1 MTEFHRDWRLNP
13 RKRHSPS
20 DNFQTG
26 FGGAPLIRTVST
38 WLSVGVCLD
47 LLRLAVAPE
56 RSAVWTMARR
66 VLSIVMVAA
75 AIAALLSQS
84 MSFLAAPKEV
94 PRSVV
99 VPAAAI
105 APMLWESQ
113 CVERGTQMF
122 SIETSD
128 LCNLSMG
135 HGCAPRTIMNYLEP
149 AWTIMNHHGAT
160 WHHETSWH
168 HEASWK
174 HHENIMTHHGIMKHH
189 DPHWR
194 LRISGAAN
202 AEVPFDITYEDPASG
217 TSADLGYLLFF
228 FAVSVV
234 AIAKDVFS
242 KSDSKSLKDA
252 TWLEGHCRGEM
263 VRSEDMY
270 IISHTH
276 IHII

>member
-20 DNFQTG
+20 GNFQTG

-84 MSFLAAPKEV
+84 MSFLAAPMEV

-113 CVERGTQMF
+113 WVERGTQMF

-128 LCNLSMG
+128 LCNLSMCR
-135 HGCAPRTIMNYLEP
+135 GCAPRTIMNYLEP
-149 AWTIMNHHGAT
+149 AWTIMKQHGIMKHHGIMR
-160 WHHETSWH
+160 
-168 HEASWK
+168 
-174 HHENIMTHHGIMKHH
+174 HHENIMKTSWHIMGIMKHH

-217 TSADLGYLLFF
+217 TSSDLGYLLFF

-252 TWLEGHCRGEM
+252 TCLTGHCCKLA
-263 VRSEDMY
+263 VWLACLDL
-270 IISHTH
+270 
-276 IHII
+276 